1 MKKILTVMIIGL
13 AAPAFAAETLN
24 GAGASFPYPVYSG
37 WAYSFEKESGVRVNY
52 QSIGSGG
59 GVKQI
64 TAGTVDFGAS
74 DDPLSQ
80 ADLDQAGLMQFPAVT
95 GGIVV
100 VVNID
105 GNRHNNLVLNGE
117 TLAAIFLGE
126 VTRWND
132 PEIAALNPELKLP
145 DEKITVIRRS
155 DSSGTTAVFTE
166 YLSKVSPEW
175 KAAVGSGK
183 SVNWKTGIG
192 AKGNDGVANM
202 VRQTRNSIGF
212 TEYTYAEQAKLN
224 YTALINS
231 AGKVVSPTPQT
242 FAAAVAAVDWH
253 ENAAYAVSLTDSP
266 AADAWP
272 IAAATFV
279 LIRKN
284 EPEIQARVMEF
295 FRYGFEKGDTAA
307 LYLKYVPL
315 PDSLKTEILTAFSVP
330 SDR

>member
-1 MKKILTVMIIGL
+1 MKKILTVLVIAL
-13 AAPAFAAETLN
+13 TAPAFAAETLN
-24 GAGASFPYPVYSG
+24 GACASFPYPVYSG

-80 ADLDQAGLMQFPAVT
+80 ADLDQAGLMQFPAIT

-132 PEIAALNPELKLP
+132 PEIAALNPDLKLP

-202 VRQTRNSIGF
+202 VRQTRNSVGF
-212 TEYTYAEQAKLN
+212 TEYTYAEQSKLN

-253 ENAAYAVSLTDSP
+253 KNSAYAVSLTDSP

-272 IAAATFV
+272 IAAASFV

-284 EPEIQARVMEF
+284 EPEVQARVMEF